1 MAGMFTELSKTPE
14 TSAFWGK
21 KKKEAEQDKQQEKQS
36 FSSDSSSDTCKLCY
50 VSISFSIKWKLKLH
64 KQPCEVKW
72 NQCFS
77 HLAGHHNHPENLLE
91 T

>member
-1 MAGMFTELSKTPE
+1 MILKWQECLLNYLKHQRHRLSGE
-14 TSAFWGK
+14 K

-64 KQPCEVKW
+64 KQPCEVK
-72 NQCFS
+72 
-77 HLAGHHNHPENLLE
+77 
-91 T
+91 